1 MNKVPSLIG
10 KIFKAENS
18 TKGITCKGPCLPKC
32 CIGSKVLKRN
42 PNGLHHGFDCV
53 NNDAKILFDIK
64 LKDGKMKTKI
74 DKAEAEMKFYAGVF
88 PACEGLEPNW
98 LYDMHDQFEVDVT
111 YEDKY
116 VLMLNDSTKVI

>member
-1 MNKVPSLIG
+1 
-10 KIFKAENS
+10 
-18 TKGITCKGPCLPKC
+18 
-32 CIGSKVLKRN
+32 
-42 PNGLHHGFDCV
+42 
-53 NNDAKILFDIK
+53 
-64 LKDGKMKTKI
+64 MKTKI

-88 PACEGLEPNW
+88 PACKGLEPNW